1 MSDTEV
7 ELQRI
12 GSYIITRLLKNDT
25 TSSLYLGKLRK
36 KDIVIKVF
44 HTPLITLEAK
54 EAFLL
59 RAKQLKK
66 LKDRQ
71 IAELHDAGFIQDV
84 DNNAGDQGYLVM
96 QYVPGETLRQRVPPG
111 QRIPADEVKRR
122 LSPIASAL
130 HYAHVSNILLN
141 IDFPVIDSL
150 VTTSLEAALS
160 VIMIIYIIA
169 ALFNLEPFPCAD
181 CSLRRLPWAFLSR
194 R

>member
-59 RAKQLKK
+59 PDSRASRCRFHPGR
-66 LKDRQ
+66 RQ
-71 IAELHDAGFIQDV
+71 
-84 DNNAGDQGYLVM
+84 
-96 QYVPGETLRQRVPPG
+96 
-111 QRIPADEVKRR
+111 
-122 LSPIASAL
+122 
-130 HYAHVSNILLN
+130 
-141 IDFPVIDSL
+141 
-150 VTTSLEAALS
+150 
-160 VIMIIYIIA
+160 
-169 ALFNLEPFPCAD
+169 
-181 CSLRRLPWAFLSR
+181 
-194 R
+194 